1 MNELAIAVPTSS
13 AKTRIIIAY
22 ANEPNYV
29 KHYEPRRRVLTYAN
43 DQLYGHCV
51 TQWTWKT
58 YNNIG
63 HRHARW
69 MTRRWHLFRK
79 NMRMS
84 GAPNLN
90 ARHYFIYRTVMFGPH
105 RAPHLVYNFLS
116 YLIVMSEMHWRTRVC
131 FLIYFAS
138 YYNTLCIT
146 SYLHKSANQHSK
158 YQITE
163 LTIAILSSLNVPAW

>member
-69 MTRRWHLFRK
+69 MTRRRHLFRK

-105 RAPHLVYNFLS
+105 RALHTLFTIFCRTLLSCLRCIDGLV
-116 YLIVMSEMHWRTRVC
+116 
-131 FLIYFAS
+131 FAFS
-138 YYNTLCIT
+138 FT
-146 SYLHKSANQHSK
+146 SHP
-158 YQITE
+158 I
-163 LTIAILSSLNVPAW
+163 IIRFV